1 MLRIGYLA
9 VALSILLLA
18 SIIPTHFLGS
28 LTPKIP
34 QAQAATLPIR
44 LDGDALN
51 GWNGST
57 INPNPTITVHPSDSV
72 SLTLVSSDHL
82 PHRFLLD
89 ADGDGAADTADCPTT
104 DPCSTSFS
112 ASAMYSFPV
121 NNLQAKTYTYFCT
134 VHPLSMFGS
143 FVVAPDFS
151 ISANPTTLNI
161 AAGTFATSQITLTS
175 NGFTG
180 TVALSSAVAPSTS
193 TITTTLNPSGVTL
206 SSGGTGT
213 STLTVTTTAF
223 TPLATY
229 TVTVTGTSGS
239 LSHSTPVTVV
249 VTSGTVGG
257 NSLNNQLPAPQISV
271 LGLTAFIIV
280 ALSLT
285 GIYLRRARRI
295 SQA

>member
-1 MLRIGYLA
+1 MARFGYLA
-9 VALSILLLA
+9 VALSLLLLA

-34 QAQAATLPIR
+34 RAQAATLPIR

-57 INPNPTITVHPSDSV
+57 TNPNPTITVHPSDTV
-72 SLTLVSSDHL
+72 SLTLVSSDHA

-89 ADGDGAADTADCPTT
+89 ADVDGAADTADCPTT
-104 DPCSTSFS
+104 DPCSISFS
-112 ASAMYSFPV
+112 TSTTYSFPV

-134 VHPLSMFGS
+134 VHPTTMFGS

-151 ISANPTTLNI
+151 ISANPTTLNV
-161 AAGTFATSQITLTS
+161 AAGNFATSQIALTS

-180 TVALSSAVAPSTS
+180 TVALTPAVAPITS
-193 TITTTLNPSGVTL
+193 TITTTLKPSSVTL

-213 STLTVTTTAF
+213 STLNVTTTPF
-223 TPLATY
+223 TPLGTY
-229 TVTVTGTSGS
+229 TVTVTGISSS

-249 VTSGTVGG
+249 VTSGTVGA
-257 NSLNNQLPAPQISV
+257 NSLNNQLPALHVSV
-271 LGLTAFIIV
+271 LELTALIIV
-280 ALSLT
+280 TLSIT
-285 GIYLRRARRI
+285 GIYLRRARRN
-295 SQA
+295 SLA

>member
-1 MLRIGYLA
+1 MARIGYLA

-34 QAQAATLPIR
+34 QARAAALPIR

-57 INPNPTITVHPSDSV
+57 TNPNPTITVHPSDTV

-89 ADGDGAADTADCPTT
+89 ADNDGVADTTDCPTA
-104 DPCSTSFS
+104 DPCSISFS
-112 ASAMYSFPV
+112 SSTAYSFPV
-121 NNLQAKTYTYFCT
+121 NNLQARTYTYYCT
-134 VHPLSMFGS
+134 VHPMSMVGS

-151 ISANPTTLNI
+151 ISANPTTVNI
-161 AAGTFATSQITLTS
+161 AAGNFATSQITLTS

-193 TITTTLNPSGVTL
+193 TITTTLKPSSVTL
-206 SSGGTGT
+206 SSGGTAT
-213 STLTVTTTAF
+213 STLNITTTAF

-257 NSLNNQLPAPQISV
+257 NSLNNQLPAPHISV
-271 LGLTAFIIV
+271 LGLAALVIV

-285 GIYLRRARRI
+285 GINLRRARRV